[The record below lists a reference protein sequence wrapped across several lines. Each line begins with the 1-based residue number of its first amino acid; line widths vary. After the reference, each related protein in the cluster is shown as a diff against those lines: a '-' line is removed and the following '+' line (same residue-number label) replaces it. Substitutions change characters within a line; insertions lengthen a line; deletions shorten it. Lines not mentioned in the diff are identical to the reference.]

1 LSGGLTAEQVRFK
14 KIYWS
19 WSVQVGDLVQHFLT
33 EQLGII
39 IDVKDEGG
47 GTGVLITAQYHV
59 LWTTQ
64 GQSLFGA
71 GNKEWCSWSNI
82 DLAANL
88 I

>member
-1 LSGGLTAEQVRFK
+1 
-14 KIYWS
+14 
-19 WSVQVGDLVQHFLT
+19 VQVGDLVQHFLT

-39 IDVKDEGG
+39 IETKDEGDD
-47 GTGVLITAQYHV
+47 TNPFITVQYHV

-71 GNKEWCSWSNI
+71 GTKEWCGWSSI